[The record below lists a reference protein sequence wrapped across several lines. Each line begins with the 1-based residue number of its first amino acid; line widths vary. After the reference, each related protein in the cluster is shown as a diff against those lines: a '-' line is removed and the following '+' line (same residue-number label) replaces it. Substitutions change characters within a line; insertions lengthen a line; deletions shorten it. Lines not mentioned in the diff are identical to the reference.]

1 MVAAEASLLDPTL
14 LPQRKAYNKAV
25 RDDLFAWLHAR
36 GLKYLPSQTSFA
48 MIHVGRP
55 GADVTAALAKEK
67 IFIGGPRKH
76 MDDWVRVSFGTPA
89 EMQAFKTALA
99 RIMA

>member
-1 MVAAEASLLDPTL
+1 L
-14 LPQRKAYNKAV
+14 LPDRKAYNKAV
-25 RDDLFAWLHAR
+25 RDDLFAWLDRR
-36 GLKYLPSQTSFA
+36 GIRYLPSEGSFA

-55 GADVTAALAKEK
+55 GAAVTAALAAQN

-89 EMQAFKTALA
+89 EMQAFKIAFA
-99 RIMA
+99 KVMA